1 MLKFPDLDQTKGI
14 TWIQSDPFDMRGTTT
29 TTCLVEHE
37 VKYLGNDI
45 NNARGLPTPDWQHCK
60 SLCMDE
66 HPTAQY
72 FTYMYRESINKCWC
86 KTSDAG
92 RSAAYG
98 VISGEVACVGQGEIK
113 NTVDTVKPI
122 WLTFLAPNLS
132 KKDKIAIFWFLYS

>member
-45 NNARGLPTPDWQHCK
+45 NNGKDKAPDWQHCK

-66 HPTAQY
+66 YPTAQY
-72 FTYMYRESINKCWC
+72 FAYVHSDNKCWC

-92 RSAAYG
+92 RHTGSG
-98 VISGEVACVGQGEIK
+98 VISGEVTCSAQGE
-113 NTVDTVKPI
+113 PQ
-122 WLTFLAPNLS
+122 FM
-132 KKDKIAIFWFLYS
+132 